1 MYTSLKLF
9 VFINL
14 CLYISLLL
22 RSDPLESIYNTVSS
36 MERTSIMLGAY
47 IDPSIHIYTISYTF
61 LSLSCFY
68 SMRDPG
74 LKFNSVAHQLCMYIL
89 RSFQYGGQGGLLGL
103 DGPMG
108 EKEEGKKGREVEGL
122 KKSIH
127 MYICCCYFLLYI
139 HGEIKFEKARKK
151 KKKKKE

>member
-1 MYTSLKLF
+1 
-9 VFINL
+9 
-14 CLYISLLL
+14 
-22 RSDPLESIYNTVSS
+22 

-151 KKKKKE
+151 KKKKKEREGKCPFNIIRVDPVEMKRRCIQQDFRYTYKNSII

>member
-1 MYTSLKLF
+1 MLLF
-9 VFINL
+9 HAGPRFEIQFG
-14 CLYISLLL
+14 C
-22 RSDPLESIYNTVSS
+22 
-36 MERTSIMLGAY
+36 
-47 IDPSIHIYTISYTF
+47 PSVVYVHIEEF
-61 LSLSCFY
+61 
-68 SMRDPG
+68 P
-74 LKFNSVAHQLCMYIL
+74 VW
-89 RSFQYGGQGGLLGL
+89 GQGGLLGL